1 MNLRRPVTVVTALAA
16 SAVALAVPAATSPSS
31 AAEPDRAFTRT
42 ATYPVYK
49 NLPADLP
56 SSSETVA
63 EISDVSDDGDTL
75 VYTDA
80 VGKRIGFLDISDA
93 GDPRGAGSLSLAQ
106 LGDAEDE
113 PTSVAVHGAYVLVV
127 VNTSESFTQPSGRL
141 DVVRLADAKR
151 VRSIDLGGQPD
162 SIDVSGNRGIVA
174 IENER
179 DEEFKPSGGSKGDL
193 PQLPAGFV
201 QVLDLSGPVADWSA
215 TKVPLTQADGSALPS
230 FTEAGVVAPTDPEP
244 EYVSINGAGQAA
256 VTLQENNAVVL
267 VDLATAAVTKVFSAG
282 RATVTGIDTA
292 KDGLIDQTG
301 SITDVPREPDA
312 IGWVDDQHVATANE
326 GDWKGGTRG
335 WTVFDAR
342 TGAVTWDSGN
352 TLEREAV
359 RLGLHNED
367 RAAKKGIELEG
378 LSLATID
385 GRRYAFVGSERSN
398 FVAVYDVSDPTTPR
412 YLQALPT
419 TNGPEGILPIPSR
432 GLLAVSSEVDSP
444 STGVRSSVALYR
456 LGDTA
461 PAFPSIESADGPGGA
476 PIGWSALGALSGDP
490 TDAKRVYAAS
500 DSVLTKGRIFG
511 VDVSRTPAVITDET
525 VVTEGGSPLTLDVE
539 GLFARPQGGFWL
551 ASEGSTGPGNQL
563 VRTDAAGVVQEK
575 VALPQDVAAHVG
587 KWGFEGV
594 TATNDA
600 TGEHVWTV
608 LQRPLWKDPSA
619 SDLDPYDGADITRI
633 GRYDVADKTWH
644 WFGYRLNAPRQGAGD
659 WMGLSEI
666 TAVDGDTLAVV
677 ERDKLNGPAA
687 RVKRVYTVDVPT
699 DAQGLSGLEGDLPVL
714 GKKLAID
721 VLPALKAPNGWVQ
734 EKLEG
739 FTIAA
744 DGSLYGVTDND
755 GLKDATGETV
765 FLRLGRATDAFADAL
780 ATTTTIDV
788 VRGWAFG
795 TRTTAQVTVSGAS
808 ASGQVE
814 VLDGAKVVAT
824 ATLRSG
830 SATVDLSG
838 LKPGRRT
845 LTARFAG
852 SALAGASA
860 SQPVTVDVKRASSST
875 RVSASSTS
883 VRRGQTVVLSTR
895 VVASGVVPAGRV
907 QVRRAGRVVATVP
920 LVKGRASVRLKTTAT
935 GTYRYDVRYLG
946 SDLVAPSGSPVLRVR
961 VR

>member
-16 SAVALAVPAATSPSS
+16 SAVALAVPAATSPSV
-31 AAEPDRAFTRT
+31 AAEADRAFTRT

-113 PTSVAVHGAYVLVV
+113 PTSVAVHGGYVLVV

-141 DVVRLADAKR
+141 DVVRLADARR

-162 SIDVSGNRGIVA
+162 SIDVSGSRGIVA

-179 DEEFKPSGGSKGDL
+179 DEELKPSGGSKGDL
-193 PQLPAGFV
+193 PQLPAGFL
-201 QVLDLSGPVADWSA
+201 QVLDLSGPVGDWSA

-230 FTEAGVVAPTDPEP
+230 FAEAGVVAPTDPEP

-256 VTLQENNAVVL
+256 VTLQENNAVAL
-267 VDLATAAVTKVFSAG
+267 VDLASASVTKVFSAG
-282 RATVTGIDTA
+282 RSTVNGIDTK
-292 KDGLIDQTG
+292 KDGQIDQTG

-342 TGAVTWDSGN
+342 TGAVAWDSGN

-398 FVAVYDVSDPTTPR
+398 VVAVYDLSDPTKPR

-456 LGDTA
+456 LGDAA
-461 PAFPSIESADGPGGA
+461 PAFPTIESADGRDGA

-490 TDAKRVYAAS
+490 TDPQRVYAAS

-551 ASEGSTGPGNQL
+551 ASEGSTGSGNQL
-563 VRTDAAGVVQEK
+563 VRTDAAGVVQQK

-594 TATNDA
+594 TATTDA

-608 LQRPLWKDPSA
+608 LQRPLWTDPSA
-619 SDLDPYDGADITRI
+619 ADLDPYEGADVTRI
-633 GRYDVADKTWH
+633 GRYDVADGTWH

-659 WMGLSEI
+659 WMGLSEV

-687 RVKRVYTVDVPT
+687 RVKRVYTVDVSAG
-699 DAQGLSGLEGDLPVL
+699 AQGLTGLDGDLPVL

-788 VRGWAFG
+788 ERGWAFG

-808 ASGQVE
+808 ASGEVE

-824 ATLRSG
+824 ATLQSG
-830 SATVDLSG
+830 SATLDLSA
-838 LKPGRRT
+838 LQPGRRT

-852 SALAGASA
+852 SALAGAST
-860 SQPVTVDVKRASSST
+860 SEPVTVDVARASSTT

-883 VRRGQTVVLSTR
+883 VRRGQTLVLATR
-895 VVASGVVPAGRV
+895 VVAPGVVPTGRV
-907 QVRRAGRVVATVP
+907 QVRRAGKVVATVA
-920 LVKGRASVRLKTTAT
+920 LVKGRASVRLKATAK
-935 GTYRYDVRYLG
+935 GTHRYEVRYLG
-946 SDLVAPSGSPVLRVR
+946 SELVAPSRSSSLTVR